1 MKVFMRFMLEVF
13 LFVVLFPWI
22 VIFEIVWLIKCIR
35 MAQVL
40 EGNVKDGVKLWVDYI
55 KMGLAMNKDFVINGL

>member
-1 MKVFMRFMLEVF
+1 MKVLRFMLEVF

-22 VIFEIVWLIKCIR
+22 VIFEIVWLFKCIKL
-35 MAQVL
+35 AQAL

-55 KMGLAMNKDFVINGL
+55 KVGLAMNKDFVMNGL